1 MENPPRHAPNPQRY
15 SRMRKGCKSVITI
28 SESASQN
35 GILSRGNGGL
45 RHMKA
50 VA

>member
-1 MENPPRHAPNPQRY
+1 MPGSQGLTL
-15 SRMRKGCKSVITI
+15 SD
-28 SESASQN
+28 SASQN